1 MVKSRETTL
10 SERTSVE
17 VLRNEG
23 FTYKYISEKLNI
35 PLTTCK
41 DVCRRKLKYSSHLNR
56 PRTGRPKALSERD
69 VRQIKKEAASQ
80 KNFSTDKLAEMMKKT
95 KIADVCSKTIRNA
108 LNGENL
114 HGELK
119 LKKPCLTKKNIKA
132 RFEFAKR
139 YVNKPISFWKGV
151 LWSDETK
158 INVHGCD
165 GRRYVWKKPDEL
177 IKPRHVKITFKH
189 DAYVMVWG
197 AFAYSGVGSL
207 HTISGR
213 MNSDM
218 YIGIMDEYVL
228 ANGVELCGDDFIF
241 QQDNDP
247 KHTSKT
253 TKAWLERIRIDVLPW
268 PSQSPDLNPIENL
281 WYALKNS
288 IQKRELTKK
297 SELEAAMHECWRGID
312 TAILHKLV
320 ESMPRRLQAVIDNKG
335 LWTKY

>member
-1 MVKSRETTL
+1 MVKTRETTL
-10 SERTSVE
+10 SERTSIE

-23 FTYKYISEKLNI
+23 FTYKYVSETLKI

-41 DVCRRKLKYSSHLNR
+41 DVFRRKLKTSSHLSR
-56 PRTGRPKALSERD
+56 PRVGRPKALSERD
-69 VRQIKKEAASQ
+69 VRQIKKQAVFQ
-80 KNFSTDKLAEMMKKT
+80 KNFSTDTLAEMMKKT

-108 LNGENL
+108 LNAENL
-114 HGELK
+114 HGKIK
-119 LKKPCLTKKNIKA
+119 LKKPCLSKENIKA
-132 RFEFAKR
+132 RLEFAKR
-139 YVNKPISFWKGV
+139 YVNMPISFWKGV

-177 IKPRHVKITFKH
+177 IKPRHIKITFKH

-197 AFAYSGVGSL
+197 AFAWSGVGSL

-213 MNSDM
+213 MNSEM
-218 YIGIMDEYVL
+218 YIGIMNEHVL
-228 ANGVELCGDDFIF
+228 ANGAELCGDDFIF

-247 KHTSKT
+247 KHTSKMT
-253 TKAWLERIRIDVLPW
+253 RAWFERKRITVLPW

-281 WYALKNS
+281 WYSLKNS

-312 TAILHKLV
+312 TAYLHKLV